1 MRREFRWLSP
11 EDLADAWQTA
21 LLTVWEKIAAR
32 KLVEP
37 GAIAPMLWTVFRRRC
52 CDVLNRED
60 RCQRGLERFRQTLAD
75 EEMFGESEDEDVFA
89 EEWSVIYQRVD
100 RAILKLSAVRRAV
113 WMAYRDLGY
122 SATIEELLAVL
133 QATRPERHWT
143 ENSVRRARQEGR
155 KKLRAFLGKF
165 LKKRG

>member
-1 MRREFRWLSP
+1 VREPHQGPFR
-11 EDLADAWQTA
+11 
-21 LLTVWEKIAAR
+21 
-32 KLVEP
+32 
-37 GAIAPMLWTVFRRRC
+37 
-52 CDVLNRED
+52 D
-60 RCQRGLERFRQTLAD
+60 RPGLEDDLGHEP
-75 EEMFGESEDEDVFA
+75 EEPAPRVPVGDGDVVAGPHGKAGPLRHLSQEGGDESEDEDAFT
-89 EEWSVIYQRVD
+89 EEWAVIYQRVD